1 MDINDLRGIST
12 GFLLVSFIGLIV
24 WAWGK
29 KQKPQ
34 FDEAADLPFADDDLN
49 NRTMDEVKNRD

>member
-1 MDINDLRGIST
+1 MDIT

-34 FDEAADLPFADDDLN
+34 FDEAAALPFADDDLN